1 MFQANPSQSLHAA
14 ATPLRMEAVVK
25 RYGDR
30 TVVDGLNLR
39 VERGEVV
46 ALLGPNGAGK
56 STSIAMAMGFEAVSS
71 GSVHVSGVDVAMHP
85 HTARGHVSYIPE
97 NVNLYPMLTGLENL
111 EYFAA
116 LSGLSPSQ
124 SELRD
129 ALTDAGLPLAAQSR
143 RVGEYSKGMRQKAGI
158 AIAMLRRCS
167 VLLLDEP
174 TSGLDPLASDEF
186 NTLLLQTAS
195 HGVGIL
201 MATHDIS
208 RALEIATQVS
218 IMRHGRIVG
227 SYRQAEFA
235 TTDVQAIYLRM
246 MRGA

>member
-1 MFQANPSQSLHAA
+1 MSEATLNVSSSAA
-14 ATPLRMEAVVK
+14 ATPLHMEAVTK

-30 TVVDGLNLR
+30 TVVNGLDLR
-39 VERGEVV
+39 VEPGEVV

-56 STSIAMAMGFEAVSS
+56 STTIAMALGFEKVSS
-71 GSVHVSGVDVAMHP
+71 GSVHVSGVDVAVHP
-85 HTARGHVSYIPE
+85 HAARSHVSYIPE

-116 LSGLSPSQ
+116 LAGWSPSQ
-124 SELRD
+124 VELSA
-129 ALTDAGLPLAAQSR
+129 ALTNVGLPAAAQTR

-167 VLLLDEP
+167 ILLLDEP

-186 NTLLLQTAS
+186 NTLLLQTAAR
-195 HGVGIL
+195 GVGVL

-208 RALEIATQVS
+208 RALEIATQVL
-218 IMRHGRIVG
+218 IMRHGKIVG
-227 SYRQAEFA
+227 SYQKAEFA
-235 TTDVQAIYLRM
+235 TTDVQTIYLRM
-246 MRGA
+246 IREA